1 MGIGVDKMRKYDS
14 KIRSQQAEKTKE
26 QISKVIENLIVSRD
40 IKSVSIKEICK
51 EAQVSVGTFY
61 LYFESKEQAL
71 LYNYHMADALFDEIS
86 LDDTKSPITNLN
98 IIFEEYI
105 NMVDFNLIN
114 NTKQIYMAHI
124 IYFDEYF
131 FSWDRALTSI
141 VLKLIEEGQE
151 KNLIMNEYTSKEIS
165 IKILRF
171 VRGIL
176 YDLVIRTKLIDL
188 DTWKQES
195 VEDIN
200 RYIKI
205 FEI

>member
-1 MGIGVDKMRKYDS
+1 MRKYDS

>member
-1 MGIGVDKMRKYDS
+1 M
-14 KIRSQQAEKTKE
+14 
-26 QISKVIENLIVSRD
+26 
-40 IKSVSIKEICK
+40 
-51 EAQVSVGTFY
+51 
-61 LYFESKEQAL
+61 
-71 LYNYHMADALFDEIS
+71 
-86 LDDTKSPITNLN
+86 
-98 IIFEEYI
+98 
-105 NMVDFNLIN
+105 
-114 NTKQIYMAHI
+114 
-124 IYFDEYF
+124 
-131 FSWDRALTSI
+131 
-141 VLKLIEEGQE
+141 LKLIEEGQE

>member
-1 MGIGVDKMRKYDS
+1 MRKYDS

-26 QISKVIENLIVSRD
+26 QISKVIEELLVSRD
-40 IKSVSIKEICK
+40 IKSVSVKEICK
-51 EAQVSVGTFY
+51 KAQVSVGTFY

-105 NMVDFNLIN
+105 NMIDFNLIN
-114 NTKQIYMAHI
+114 NTRQIYMAHI
-124 IYFDEYF
+124 IYFDDYF

-151 KNLIMNEYTSKEIS
+151 KKLIMNEYTSKEIS

-176 YDLVIRTKLIDL
+176 YDLIIRTKLIDL
-188 DTWKQES
+188 GTWKQES

>member
-26 QISKVIENLIVSRD
+26 QISKVIEKLLVSRD

-105 NMVDFNLIN
+105 NMIDFNLIN

>member
-105 NMVDFNLIN
+105 NMIDFNLIN

>member
-26 QISKVIENLIVSRD
+26 QISKVIENLLVSRD

>member
-1 MGIGVDKMRKYDS
+1 MRKYDS

-51 EAQVSVGTFY
+51 EARVSVGTFY